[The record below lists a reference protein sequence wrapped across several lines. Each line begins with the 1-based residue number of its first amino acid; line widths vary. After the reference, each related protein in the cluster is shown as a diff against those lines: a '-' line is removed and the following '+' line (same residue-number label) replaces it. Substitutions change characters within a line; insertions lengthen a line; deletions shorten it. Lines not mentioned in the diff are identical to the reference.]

1 MMGKR
6 NPSLFREIS
15 GLYAVFFTLFA
26 IFFTVFTLFNRRVF
40 LEETKRAAG
49 NTVDAVARN
58 VDAIL
63 ENIERQS
70 FSAPL
75 LMGQFGEILGREDLS
90 DQIKLISITKALEQE
105 ASLGNNLLW
114 SAVIDDGGKVFR
126 YGREAPD
133 DGAIS
138 RVIAAHEE
146 ELHNPSGAVLC
157 THGPSGEFLC
167 MRSIFDGSSFRF
179 VGTFVAA
186 MDTRKLDG
194 FFEELGRKTDNVS
207 TIKDAEGV
215 TLYGRTGQMESKDSF
230 SVEAPLSYG
239 HLTLLQTVNPKT
251 QNFALRWSF
260 NVLLL
265 FTCLFVS
272 LMLLILLFV
281 FRRLHKEISVILS
294 QAEQISGGDFS
305 PKASPVRF
313 HKELSILSEG
323 LAESGKRIQKLMEE
337 NASKEMA
344 RQQTE
349 YQYLMARY
357 GMLQAQINPHF
368 LYNVLESINAQAQL
382 AGDYATSDMIC
393 KLAEFYRMMFGY
405 SGKEWLLSQE
415 VSLIEDYLGLYQS
428 IYPDRFT
435 ITIRVDD
442 AAAGQTIPSLILQPL
457 VENSIVHG
465 FARKIGVCR
474 LELACLKRQGVLSL
488 TLADNGT
495 GMSQER
501 IEEVLQPSFQPQKNR
516 MGIAN
521 VKERLHLAYGNRATL
536 EIQSSPRT
544 GTKVIITIEDQNG

>member
-1 MMGKR
+1 MGKK

-15 GLYAVFFTLFA
+15 GLYTVFFVLFA
-26 IFFTVFTLFNRRVF
+26 IFFTLFTLFNRKVF
-40 LEETKRAAG
+40 LDETRRASE

-63 ENIERQS
+63 VNIERQS

-75 LMGQFGEILGREDLS
+75 LMDRFGGILGSEGLS
-90 DQIKLISITKALEQE
+90 DQIKIISITKAMEQE
-105 ASLGNNLLW
+105 TSLGNNLLW
-114 SAVIDDGGKVFR
+114 SAVIDNEGKVFR
-126 YGREAPD
+126 YGRLAPAD
-133 DGAIS
+133 DAIS
-138 RVIAAHEE
+138 RIIEAHEDE
-146 ELHNPSGAVLC
+146 IHNPPGAVFC
-157 THGPSGEFLC
+157 THGPSGEFLFI
-167 MRSIFDGSSFRF
+167 RSIFDGNSFRF

-186 MDTRKLDG
+186 LDARKLDG
-194 FFEELGRKTDNVS
+194 FFDELHRKTNNVYI
-207 TIKDAEGV
+207 IKDADGI
-215 TLYGRTGQMESKDSF
+215 TLYSQTHRMESKDF
-230 SVEAPLSYG
+230 LSVEAPLSYRN
-239 HLTLLQTVNPKT
+239 LTILQSVNPKA

-260 NVLLL
+260 NFLLL
-265 FTCLFVS
+265 LTCLFVS
-272 LMLLILLFV
+272 IMLLILLFV

-294 QAEQISGGDFS
+294 QVEQISVGDFS

-323 LAESGKRIQKLMEE
+323 LEESGKRIQRLMAE

-344 RQQTE
+344 RQQAE

-357 GMLQAQINPHF
+357 GMLQAQVNPHF

-415 VSLIEDYLGLYQS
+415 VSLIEGYLGLYQS

-435 ITIRVDD
+435 IRIHVDED
-442 AAAGQTIPSLILQPL
+442 AAGQTIPSLILQPL

-465 FARKIGVCR
+465 FARKIGACH
-474 LELACLKRQGVLSL
+474 LELTCLKRKNVLSL
-488 TLADNGT
+488 TIEDDGT
-495 GMSQER
+495 GISQER
-501 IEEVLQPSFQPQKNR
+501 LAEILQPSFQPKKNR

-521 VKERLHLAYGNRATL
+521 VKERLLLAYGNRATL
-536 EIQSSPRT
+536 EIQSSLGA
-544 GTKVIITIEDQNG
+544 GTKVIILIGEQNG